1 MPYAA
6 TLAPEA
12 ATSDGRK
19 RRVYVAQLL
28 SMVGDQFTLIALP
41 WLVYSES
48 SDPAELGLVL
58 GLLGAPR
65 ALTLI
70 LGGRTVDRFSAK
82 PVAVLSRGVSFLLLV
97 LLATLVEL
105 HLESRWLIYGMTVAI
120 GVASAFTIVSSASLL
135 PSVFRRAEL
144 EAANAISQ
152 SIRVAAGM
160 FGPLAAAGLIAV
172 TMGTPGT
179 PHAFAHSAALS
190 FAIDAAS
197 FLAGMLLL
205 LGVPVLSRTDAA
217 AGAEAAA
224 PAGAAPESDDVRT
237 LLRVLFVYFLAN
249 AVVTGG
255 SMQIIVPSLV
265 TQRLGGDASLYGLV
279 MASYGAGSLLG
290 MGLAWR
296 LRERIRIRGG
306 AVLLTLDLLSGFGF
320 LFMLAIGNLSTTI
333 ALALLLGS
341 LSGVVQVT
349 TFTWI
354 QVHTAPQRIGR
365 TMAAFLFVFLGLVP
379 LTAPLFGLLKAHVS
393 LESLIAGV
401 GLCQVAIS
409 LLAALNG
416 PLRRLRY

>member
-1 MPYAA
+1 M
-6 TLAPEA
+6 
-12 ATSDGRK
+12 
-19 RRVYVAQLL
+19 
-28 SMVGDQFTLIALP
+28 
-41 WLVYSES
+41 
-48 SDPAELGLVL
+48 
-58 GLLGAPR
+58 
-65 ALTLI
+65 
-70 LGGRTVDRFSAK
+70 
-82 PVAVLSRGVSFLLLV
+82 AVLSRGVSFLLLV

-105 HLESRWLIYGMTVAI
+105 HLESRWLIYAMTVAI

-197 FLAGMLLL
+197 FLAGMLL

-306 AVLLTLDLLSGFGF
+306 AVLLTLDLLSGF
-320 LFMLAIGNLSTTI
+320 
-333 ALALLLGS
+333 
-341 LSGVVQVT
+341 
-349 TFTWI
+349 
-354 QVHTAPQRIGR
+354 
-365 TMAAFLFVFLGLVP
+365 
-379 LTAPLFGLLKAHVS
+379 LTA
-393 LESLIAGV
+393 
-401 GLCQVAIS
+401 C
-409 LLAALNG
+409 
-416 PLRRLRY
+416 